1 MPAMTPKLAER
12 LLIRP
17 GATLWFQPVEWLRL
31 LGPLPPGVRMATGFS
46 GSTVAI
52 EFVSNAGGVRGL
64 MNRYRAVIPLPPV
77 VWICY
82 PARGRTDFNRQML
95 LPMITSHGLRP
106 VDEVPIDANW
116 SAMRVQT
123 FVPG

>member
-1 MPAMTPKLAER
+1 MTGDLAQR
-12 LLIRP
+12 LLIDP
-17 GATLWFQPVEWLRL
+17 GVTLGFQPIGWLRL
-31 LGPLPPGVRMATGFS
+31 LRPLPAGVRMGTALE
-46 GSTVAI
+46 GSTVVI

-82 PARGRTDFNRQML
+82 PARGRTDFTRPLLLQM
-95 LPMITSHGLRP
+95 IRSHGLRE
-106 VDEVPIDANW
+106 VDEVPIDDHW

-123 FVPG
+123 FAPG

>member
-1 MPAMTPKLAER
+1 MLAER
-12 LLIRP
+12 LLVRP
-17 GATLWFQPVEWLRL
+17 GVTLWFQPIEWLRL
-31 LGPLPPGVRMATGFS
+31 LGPLPAGVRMASQFAGS
-46 GSTVAI
+46 GVAI
-52 EFVSNAGGVRGL
+52 EFVSNAGSVRGL

-82 PARGRTDFNRQML
+82 PARGRTDFNRPL
-95 LPMITSHGLRP
+95 LLQMITSHGLQS

-116 SAMRVQT
+116 SAMRVRT